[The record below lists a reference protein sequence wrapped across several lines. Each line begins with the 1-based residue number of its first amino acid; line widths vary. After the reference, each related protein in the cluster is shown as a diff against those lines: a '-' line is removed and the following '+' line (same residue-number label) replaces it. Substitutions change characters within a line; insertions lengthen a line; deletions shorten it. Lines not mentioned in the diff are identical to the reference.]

1 MRQILACLIALI
13 AFAAPAAAQSGYL
26 AGGPGGDQPEYR
38 GSGGDAP
45 PGTIEIWDGERWRP
59 YAYCQSNPCGSYNTD
74 RYRRDEHRTN
84 VQTYAHLDGRDYTYA
99 DCPAGTEPSVG
110 DDGER
115 ICLRRSGR
123 VTTRDDL
130 PRHSPRYEDRA
141 PRYVSHT
148 PRYEERGGYRE
159 TYDERRYS
167 YRDEES
173 YRRPAS
179 PCQARRIERRDY
191 RHSGWNDCYQNREWT
206 DYRRTVHRGDIDLRV
221 YPREWYGQDGRYWR
235 EVRGSGR
242 TSGCACEGFSR
253 DRHYSECGHYDHT
266 TRYDGGYGYYDDG
279 LAWSYFG
286 ARSGAYYGTAGGG
299 GYHRELVLPSAG
311 ARARALA
318 GASAGTGA
326 NANASV
332 SVNTRVNTGVHV
344 RVGGRWG
351 GRGGHGGGGCRSGCG
366 HGGGHG
372 GGGHY

>member
-13 AFAAPAAAQSGYL
+13 ALAAPAAAQPGYL
-26 AGGPGGDQPEYR
+26 AGGPDGDRPDYR
-38 GSGGDAP
+38 GGGGDAP
-45 PGTIEIWDGERWRP
+45 PGTIEIWDGESWRP
-59 YAYCQSNPCGSYNTD
+59 YAYCQSNPCGGYNAD
-74 RYRRDEHRTN
+74 RYRRDERRSTN
-84 VQTYAHLDGRDYTYA
+84 VQTYAHLEGRDYTYA

-130 PRHSPRYEDRA
+130 PRHA
-141 PRYVSHT
+141 

-167 YRDEES
+167 YRDEAS
-173 YRRPAS
+173 YRHRETYRPPAS
-179 PCQARRIERRDY
+179 PCETRQRDW
-191 RHSGWNDCYQNREWT
+191 SGCYQSREWT
-206 DYRRTVHRGDIDLRV
+206 DYRRTESRGDIDLRV

-235 EVRGSGR
+235 EVPGSGGR
-242 TSGCACEGFSR
+242 SGCACEGYSR

-266 TRYDGGYGYYDDG
+266 THYDGGYGYYDDG

-311 ARARALA
+311 ARARAFAGAGAGA
-318 GASAGTGA
+318 GASA
-326 NANASV
+326 NANV

-344 RVGGRWG
+344 RVGGG
-351 GRGGHGGGGCRSGCG
+351 GGWRGGHGGGGCRSGCG
-366 HGGGHG
+366 HGGGH
-372 GGGHY
+372 H